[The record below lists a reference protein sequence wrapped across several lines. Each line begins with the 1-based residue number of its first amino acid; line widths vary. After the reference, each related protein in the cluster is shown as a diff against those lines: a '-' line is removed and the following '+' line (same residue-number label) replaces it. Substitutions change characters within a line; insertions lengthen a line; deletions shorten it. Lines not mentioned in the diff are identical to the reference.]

1 MHRHLLLFV
10 FGAFSFLNGSQR
22 AGLQT
27 KNSLPKMVR
36 NKGRFKT
43 SAQQCGS
50 LCCVI
55 CEVVKVKHMMA
66 EALCSLQSPL
76 WSDLSVD

>member
-1 MHRHLLLFV
+1 
-10 FGAFSFLNGSQR
+10 
-22 AGLQT
+22 
-27 KNSLPKMVR
+27 MVS